1 MSLSSLLADSLTST
15 LNTAGLLIADS
26 AIKGALLLTIASVVA
41 WALRR
46 DSAATRHWVWLVAV
60 LSLLAIPT
68 MSVVLPQW
76 RVLPAWLTIEPRGN
90 QGVIPSNNLPRPSL
104 GQAKTMTAQPYE
116 HEPWPV
122 PDPTAP
128 IASLPDESFD
138 NQPLA
143 SPATLSQPMAVTAS
157 NQSWNWQA
165 TLAGCWSVGCIWLSL
180 RLLFARALLGQASR
194 GAVVI
199 GKLHRQTVPACSE
212 ESLNYA
218 EVSTAFKDACWQ
230 LGIKQPVTLLIHSQ
244 KTIPIV
250 WGIWQPR
257 LMLPA
262 IANQWSTEQL
272 RSVLLHELAHI
283 QRRDTLSQLL
293 TQIACALHW
302 FNPLV
307 WVAAWRLHVERERA
321 CDDLVLASGVRA
333 SAYAEHLLSVATRL
347 TASSWTQ
354 ACGLAMAS
362 RSSLPARITA
372 VLDARQN
379 RRNLTK
385 ALLVSSLI
393 MTAVIVIPVAMLSTA
408 SEAVAVTANAEP
420 SLSRSLGRSLSKPR
434 VRNPWT
440 QRDCRRASNNI
451 SIGANQSVDS
461 APL

>member
-1 MSLSSLLADSLTST
+1 M
-15 LNTAGLLIADS
+15 
-26 AIKGALLLTIASVVA
+26 AI
-41 WALRR
+41 
-46 DSAATRHWVWLVAV
+46 
-60 LSLLAIPT
+60 
-68 MSVVLPQW
+68 
-76 RVLPAWLTIEPRGN
+76 
-90 QGVIPSNNLPRPSL
+90 
-104 GQAKTMTAQPYE
+104 
-116 HEPWPV
+116 
-122 PDPTAP
+122 
-128 IASLPDESFD
+128 
-138 NQPLA
+138 
-143 SPATLSQPMAVTAS
+143 
-157 NQSWNWQA
+157 
-165 TLAGCWSVGCIWLSL
+165 
-180 RLLFARALLGQASR
+180 
-194 GAVVI
+194 
-199 GKLHRQTVPACSE
+199 
-212 ESLNYA
+212 
-218 EVSTAFKDACWQ
+218 
-230 LGIKQPVTLLIHSQ
+230 GIKQPVTLLIHSQ

-262 IANQWSTEQL
+262 IADQWSTEQL

-408 SEAVAVTANAEP
+408 SEAVAVTANAER

-434 VRNPWT
+434 VRNRGPNGTAGGHRTTSRLEPTSRWT
-440 QRDCRRASNNI
+440 PRRFD
-451 SIGANQSVDS
+451 DS
-461 APL
+461 YT